1 MLQSAGSSND
11 SMCEGLRLALQ
22 AAVDCHSWT
31 NFSILHTAV
40 QSDYL
45 GNVQVS
51 TPAQL
56 NVVYPSANVAH
67 SMYAVAGFQLVNT
80 QRQMLIIVYIDLLRC
95 VCGLF
100 LCNLIREMIIQW
112 QCGNSSS
119 EIHVL
124 MHV

>member
-1 MLQSAGSSND
+1 MLQSASGSND

-22 AAVDCHSWT
+22 AAVDCHSWA

-80 QRQMLIIVYIDLLRC
+80 QRQMLIIVYLDLLRC
-95 VCGLF
+95 VVCFYATFDRRDDYSVAIWKLVF
-100 LCNLIREMIIQW
+100 
-112 QCGNSSS
+112 
-119 EIHVL
+119 
-124 MHV
+124 